1 MRRASWYGWK
11 RDENGKTDQVQTREQ
26 VQAHEMAYE
35 YYKKAS
41 LELGE
46 LYPKLS
52 EKEMIGAQENLAG
65 KIDLTNRFKLSDI
78 NLIAGVDLIYMK
90 DKDGNERALCD
101 IEVMDIRTKEIVDN
115 SRGFCIDPAPY
126 RPGFLAF
133 REFPAVLSAYSSLW
147 IKPDIFM
154 FDGNGYLHERHMG
167 LATHASIMLG
177 VPAIGVA
184 KSYSKIHGVDYK
196 MPENEVGA
204 YTDIVI
210 HGEVCGRVLRTRRD
224 VKPIFVSCGNWI
236 DLDTAT
242 KITLSMVTTESRLP
256 LPTCMADIGVR
267 NLRKILLRDQ
277 EKDAAE

>member
-1 MRRASWYGWK
+1 MNRAKWYGWE
-11 RDENGKTDQVQTREQ
+11 RDENGRTEHVQTWEQ
-26 VQAHEMAYE
+26 VRAHERAKMHYTE
-35 YYKKAS
+35 AS
-41 LELGE
+41 FKFQA
-46 LYPKLS
+46 LYARCS

-90 DKDGNERALCD
+90 DKDRNERALCD
-101 IEVMDIRTKEIVDN
+101 IEVIDIRTKEIVEKSSGLSIN
-115 SRGFCIDPAPY
+115 PAPY

-133 REFPAVLSAYSSLW
+133 REFPAVLSAYSFLW

-184 KSYSKIHGVDYK
+184 KSYSKINGVDYK